1 MEECGSHLQI
11 SKTGKTKLSFRA
23 ADTGGETTHGSE
35 EVIILDARL
44 SLSSTEKRVMEKGG
58 GGFWRGG
65 CVPFLF

>member
-1 MEECGSHLQI
+1 M
-11 SKTGKTKLSFRA
+11 SFRA

-58 GGFWRGG
+58 GGFWGGG